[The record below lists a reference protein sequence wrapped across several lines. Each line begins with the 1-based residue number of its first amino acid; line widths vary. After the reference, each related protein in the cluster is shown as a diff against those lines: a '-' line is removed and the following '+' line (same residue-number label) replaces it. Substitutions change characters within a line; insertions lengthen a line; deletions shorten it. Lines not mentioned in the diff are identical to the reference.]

1 MNHLTHQLTEHE
13 RKFSEALM
21 LAILAPTEKLS
32 QDCVAIAEQ
41 LGPQLTPKQIDL
53 AKKGVETALIA
64 RGLNR

>member
-13 RKFSEALM
+13 RKFSQSLM

-41 LGPQLTPKQIDL
+41 LGQQLTSKQIDL
-53 AKKGVETALIA
+53 AKKGVETALAA